1 MTDPSPIV
9 TSPVVVRLFPEK
21 LSSDQAPAFFRQ
33 MQELLNSVQPRI
45 VLNFAEVRELGAA
58 GVQVLLQCLEE
69 AMKRN
74 GDVKL
79 AAVSSAPS
87 VVLEG
92 MGVDHLFEIFE
103 SADDAVLS
111 FQYLADCQPDP
122 VPAPGYTNPLPA
134 TPVVGGLAAD

>member
-1 MTDPSPIV
+1 MTDPSPVI

-21 LSSDQAPAFFRQ
+21 LSADQAPAFFRQ
-33 MQELLNSVQPRI
+33 MQELFNSVQPRI
-45 VLNFAEVRELGAA
+45 VLNFAEVGELGAA
-58 GVQVLLQCLEE
+58 GVQILLQCLEE

-103 SADDAVLS
+103 NAEDAVQS
-111 FQYLADCQPDP
+111 FHYLADCKPDP
-122 VPAPGYTNPLPA
+122 VPAPAYANPLPA
-134 TPVVGGLAAD
+134 APEGVGLAAD